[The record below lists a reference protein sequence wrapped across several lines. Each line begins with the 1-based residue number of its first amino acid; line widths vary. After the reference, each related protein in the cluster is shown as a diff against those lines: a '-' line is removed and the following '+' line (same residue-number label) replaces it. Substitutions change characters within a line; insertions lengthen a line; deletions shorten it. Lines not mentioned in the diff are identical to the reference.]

1 MAIILIVAT
10 PITMVLKLSVMLV
23 IMTVCLLSILAV
35 LKLLVT
41 RYGSLVKSVHKE
53 GTIYY

>member
-41 RYGSLVKSVHKE
+41 RYGSLVKSVHKD